1 MVSSCCHWI
10 RLAVG
15 DSSFAGLARA
25 SWAVFRK
32 DLQVELRT
40 RYALNA
46 LVMFVLAT
54 VLVASFYLG
63 PQLLSR
69 DENAAATLAV
79 LLWIAI
85 LFAALAGLARA
96 FVGEEE
102 AQTATLLR
110 LHAPGLAVFWGKW
123 LLNSVLLAG
132 LVALT
137 TVCFG
142 VLTGLRVANLPLLAT
157 VLGAG
162 GAGLATATT
171 MIGAIIARAS
181 ARSALF
187 AALSVPVLFP
197 LLVLAVQTT
206 EQAILGASF
215 GDALRNV
222 QGMAAYVVALTAA
235 SVLLFPFVWEA

>member
-1 MVSSCCHWI
+1 M
-10 RLAVG
+10 
-15 DSSFAGLARA
+15 DEPGLGALLRA

-32 DLQVELRT
+32 DLQIELRT

-46 LVMFVLAT
+46 LAMFVLTT
-54 VLVASFYLG
+54 VLVTSFYLG
-63 PQLLSR
+63 PGLLRR
-69 DENAAATLAV
+69 DPNVAATSSV
-79 LLWIAI
+79 LLWVTI
-85 LFAALAGLARA
+85 LFAALTGLARV

-123 LLNSVLLAG
+123 LLNTVLL
-132 LVALT
+132 LALMLLA

-142 VLTGLRVANLPLLAT
+142 VLTGLRVGNPWLLLV

-162 GAGLATATT
+162 GLGLSTATT
-171 MIGAIIARAS
+171 LIAGIIAKAS

-187 AALSVPVLFP
+187 AALTVPVLFP
-197 LLVLAVQTT
+197 LLLLVVQTT
-206 EQAILGASF
+206 EQAILGQSMAA
-215 GDALRNV
+215 ALGNI
-222 QGMAAYVVALTAA
+222 QGIMAYVVALAAA

>member
-1 MVSSCCHWI
+1 MDNTS
-10 RLAVG
+10 LA
-15 DSSFAGLARA
+15 SLAQA

-46 LVMFVLAT
+46 LAMFVLTT

-85 LFAALAGLARA
+85 LFAALTGLARA

-102 AQTATLLR
+102 AQTSTFLR

-123 LLNSVLLAG
+123 LLNTVLLIG

-137 TVCFG
+137 TLCFG
-142 VLTGLRVANLPLLAT
+142 VLTGLQVANLPLLVT
-157 VLGAG
+157 VLSAG
-162 GAGLATATT
+162 GLGLASATT
-171 MIGAIIARAS
+171 MIAAIIARAS

-215 GDALRNV
+215 RDARGNV
-222 QGMAAYVVALTAA
+222 QGMVAYVVALTAA

>member
-1 MVSSCCHWI
+1 MDK
-10 RLAVG
+10 LTPM
-15 DSSFAGLARA
+15 GLVRA

-32 DLQVELRT
+32 DLRVELRT

-46 LVMFVLAT
+46 LAMFVLTT

-63 PQLLSR
+63 PQLLVQ
-69 DENAAATLAV
+69 DANAAATLAT

-85 LFAALAGLARA
+85 LFAALTGLARA

-102 AQTATLLR
+102 AQTSTFLR

-123 LLNSVLLAG
+123 LVNVLLLGFVVVGATLLFG
-132 LVALT
+132 ILT
-137 TVCFG
+137 A
-142 VLTGLRVANLPLLAT
+142 LRVANIPLIGITLGLGGLGLSGVAT
-157 VLGAG
+157 I
-162 GAGLATATT
+162 
-171 MIGAIIARAS
+171 IGAIIAQAT

-187 AALSVPVLFP
+187 AVLAIPVLFP

-206 EQAILGASF
+206 EWALVGRSI
-215 GDALRNV
+215 GDALRNII
-222 QGMAAYVVALTAA
+222 GMGAFVVALTTA

>member
-1 MVSSCCHWI
+1 MNEPGI
-10 RLAVG
+10 A
-15 DSSFAGLARA
+15 ALARA

-46 LVMFVLAT
+46 LAMFVVTT
-54 VLVASFYLG
+54 VLVASFHLG
-63 PQLLSR
+63 PGLLRR

-85 LFAALAGLARA
+85 LFAALTGLARA

-102 AQTATLLR
+102 ARTAKFLR

-123 LLNSVLLAG
+123 LANSVLL
-132 LVALT
+132 LALMALA

-142 VLTGLRVANLPLLAT
+142 LLTGLRVANVPLLVI
-157 VLGAG
+157 VLGIG
-162 GAGLATATT
+162 GLGLASTT
-171 MIGAIIARAS
+171 TLIAAIIAQAS

-187 AALSVPVLFP
+187 AALAIPVLFP

-206 EQAILGASF
+206 EQSILGAPLAQVR
-215 GDALRNV
+215 GNI
-222 QGMAAYVVALTAA
+222 QGMAAYVVTLTAA
-235 SVLLFPFVWEA
+235 AVLLFPFVWEA